1 VKKKYCWED
10 IVVSAV
16 LVVMLTVAF
25 SNVLSRYIFHLS
37 LSFLEELICT
47 LFVLLSTIGGATAAK
62 AESHYTL
69 DLLTSS
75 LKPKNRTRLQI
86 VDNILSAAAALILTV
101 TGIQMVMQQYSI
113 GNITTDL
120 RVPQW
125 IYGAFVP
132 LGCACML
139 FRFTQVVVRKI
150 KELRG
155 QEK

>member
-10 IVVSAV
+10 AVVSVV

-47 LFVLLSTIGGATAAK
+47 LFVLLSTIGGATAARE
-62 AESHYTL
+62 ESHYTL
-69 DLLTSS
+69 DLLTGSM
-75 LKPKNRTRLQI
+75 KPKNRLRLLI
-86 VDNILSAAAALILTV
+86 VDNILSAIVALILTV

-113 GNITTDL
+113 GNVTTDL

-132 LGCACML
+132 FGCACML
-139 FRFTQVVVRKI
+139 FRFTQVAVKKF

-155 QEK
+155 LEK